1 MTEKK
6 TTEESW
12 RQVGR
17 QLETLGDS
25 LARTFRAAWNKA
37 EGSEEVQEMQSGLEA
52 MVEKVGRAIKEVG
65 PSAEEQELRQKMEGT
80 AEALHTA
87 GSQTVDEARPHI
99 VSALNQVNVE
109 LQKLIGSLQGD
120 AETPPPDEAA
130 E

>member
-1 MTEKK
+1 
-6 TTEESW
+6 
-12 RQVGR
+12 
-17 QLETLGDS
+17 
-25 LARTFRAAWNKA
+25 
-37 EGSEEVQEMQSGLEA
+37 MQSGLEA

-87 GSQTVDEARPHI
+87 GSQTVDEARPHV
-99 VSALNQVNVE
+99 VSALNQVNAE

-120 AETPPPDEAA
+120 AETPSPDEAA